1 MHFESVPAVK
11 SAFVTYFYLF
21 AFLEWLFFC
30 PARELPMPGPRRF
43 PLPLIAAFFALYVIW
58 GSTYLVIRIG
68 VEYWPPLLLAGIR
81 FVIAGTLMY
90 AFLRWRGAPAPTW
103 AQWKAAGIIGILLLT
118 CGNGAVS
125 VAEHTGVASG
135 VAALAVATV
144 PLFTLL
150 CGYFWG
156 ARNTRLEWAGIVLGL
171 IGIAMLNLG
180 SNLQSSPLGAAL
192 LIFAAAA
199 WAFGSVWSKH
209 LPLPQG
215 AMASAVEMLVGGVA
229 LLIGSAI
236 SGEHLDSMPP
246 IEGWAALAYLTFFGS
261 IIAFNAYMYLL
272 KNVRPAAATSYA
284 YVNPA
289 VAVLLGIVFVGETI
303 GIEEALAM
311 AVIISA
317 VVLIGL
323 PQWRRAPVKA
333 SVAAPKESR
342 VN

>member
-1 MHFESVPAVK
+1 
-11 SAFVTYFYLF
+11 
-21 AFLEWLFFC
+21 
-30 PARELPMPGPRRF
+30 MPGLRRF
-43 PLPLIAAFFALYVIW
+43 PLSLIAAFFALYVIW

-81 FVIAGTLMY
+81 FVIAGSLMY

-103 AQWKAAGIIGILLLT
+103 AQWKAAGIIGILLLA

-192 LIFAAAA
+192 LIFAAAT

-215 AMASAVEMLVGGVA
+215 AMASAVEMLVGGVV
-229 LLIGSAI
+229 LLIASAV
-236 SGEHLDSMPP
+236 SGEHLEKVPP
-246 IEGWAALAYLTFFGS
+246 IEGWAALAYLTVFGS

-272 KNVRPAAATSYA
+272 KHVRPAAATSYA

-323 PQWRRAPVKA
+323 PQWRRAPALPAVK
-333 SVAAPKESR
+333 VVPTESR

>member
-1 MHFESVPAVK
+1 MASPCLPPEP
-11 SAFVTYFYLF
+11 Y
-21 AFLEWLFFC
+21 
-30 PARELPMPGPRRF
+30 PMPGQSRF

-68 VEYWPPLLLAGIR
+68 VEYWPPLMLAGIR
-81 FVIAGTLMY
+81 FVLAGSLMY
-90 AFLRWRGAPAPTW
+90 AFLRWRGVPAPTW
-103 AQWKAAGIIGILLLT
+103 AQWKAAGVIGILLLSF
-118 CGNGAVS
+118 GNGAVT
-125 VAEHTGVASG
+125 VAEHLGVASG

-156 ARNTRLEWAGIVLGL
+156 ARNTRLEWAGILLGM
-171 IGIAMLNLG
+171 IGIGMLNLG

-192 LIFAAAA
+192 LLFAAAA

-215 AMASAVEMLVGGVA
+215 AMASAAEMLVGGVV
-229 LLIGSAI
+229 LLLGSLLR
-236 SGEHLDSMPP
+236 GERLEAMPP
-246 IEGWAALAYLTFFGS
+246 MEGWLALAYLAGFGS

-272 KNVRPAAATSYA
+272 KHVRPAAATSYA

-289 VAVLLGIVFVGETI
+289 VAVLLGIVFVGESI
-303 GIEEALAM
+303 GLEEALAM
-311 AVIISA
+311 LVIISA

-323 PQWRRAPVKA
+323 PQWRKPKA
-333 SVAAPKESR
+333 VVRDEAA
-342 VN
+342 

>member
-1 MHFESVPAVK
+1 
-11 SAFVTYFYLF
+11 
-21 AFLEWLFFC
+21 
-30 PARELPMPGPRRF
+30 MPGLRRF

-125 VAEHTGVASG
+125 VAEHSGVASG

-192 LIFAAAA
+192 LIFAAAS

-229 LLIGSAI
+229 LLIGSAV
-236 SGEHLDSMPP
+236 SGEHLESMPP
-246 IEGWAALAYLTFFGS
+246 IEGWAALAYLTVFGS

-303 GIEEALAM
+303 GIEEGLAM
-311 AVIISA
+311 LVIISA

-323 PQWRRAPVKA
+323 PQWRRAPVRPA
-333 SVAAPKESR
+333 AVVQTESSV
-342 VN
+342 N

>member
-1 MHFESVPAVK
+1 
-11 SAFVTYFYLF
+11 
-21 AFLEWLFFC
+21 
-30 PARELPMPGPRRF
+30 MPGLRRF

-90 AFLRWRGAPAPTW
+90 AFLRWRGAPASTW
-103 AQWKAAGIIGILLLT
+103 AQWKAAGIIGILLLA
-118 CGNGAVS
+118 CGNGGVS
-125 VAEHTGVASG
+125 VAEHMGVASG

-180 SNLQSSPLGAAL
+180 SNLQSSPLGALL
-192 LIFAAAA
+192 LIFAAAS

-229 LLIGSAI
+229 LLIGSAL
-236 SGEHLDSMPP
+236 SGEHLEAMPP

-289 VAVLLGIVFVGETI
+289 VAVLLGIVFAGETI

-323 PQWRRAPVKA
+323 PQWRRSPQLPVVKA
-333 SVAAPKESR
+333 VPTESR

>member
-1 MHFESVPAVK
+1 
-11 SAFVTYFYLF
+11 
-21 AFLEWLFFC
+21 
-30 PARELPMPGPRRF
+30 MPGLRRF

-180 SNLQSSPLGAAL
+180 SNLQSSPMGAAL
-192 LIFAAAA
+192 LIFAAAS

-229 LLIGSAI
+229 LLIGSTL
-236 SGEHLDSMPP
+236 SGEHLERMPP
-246 IEGWAALAYLTFFGS
+246 IEGWAALAYLTVFGS

-303 GIEEALAM
+303 GIEEGLAM
-311 AVIISA
+311 LVIISA

-323 PQWRRAPVKA
+323 PQWRRAPERPAAVVQTES
-333 SVAAPKESR
+333 SV
-342 VN
+342 N

>member
-1 MHFESVPAVK
+1 
-11 SAFVTYFYLF
+11 
-21 AFLEWLFFC
+21 
-30 PARELPMPGPRRF
+30 MPGLRRF

-68 VEYWPPLLLAGIR
+68 VEYWPPLMLAGIR
-81 FVIAGTLMY
+81 FVIAGSLMY
-90 AFLRWRGAPAPTW
+90 GFLRWRGAPAPTW
-103 AQWKAAGIIGILLLT
+103 AQWRAAGGIGILLLS
-118 CGNGAVS
+118 CGNGAVT
-125 VAEHTGVASG
+125 VAEHMGVASG

-180 SNLQSSPLGAAL
+180 SNLQSSPTGAAL
-192 LIFAAAA
+192 LVFAAAA

-215 AMASAVEMLVGGVA
+215 AMASAAEMLVGGVV
-229 LLIGSAI
+229 LLVGSWL
-236 SGEHLDSMPP
+236 SGEQLAGVPP
-246 IEGWAALAYLTFFGS
+246 IEGWVALAYLTGFGS

-272 KNVRPAAATSYA
+272 KHVRPAAATSYA

-303 GIEEALAM
+303 GLEEALAM
-311 AVIISA
+311 VVIISA

-323 PQWRRAPVKA
+323 PQWRKPKA
-333 SVAAPKESR
+333 AAIQEEATA
-342 VN
+342 

>member
-1 MHFESVPAVK
+1 
-11 SAFVTYFYLF
+11 
-21 AFLEWLFFC
+21 
-30 PARELPMPGPRRF
+30 MPGLRRF

-68 VEYWPPLLLAGIR
+68 VAYWPPLLLAGIR
-81 FVIAGTLMY
+81 FVIAGSLMY

-156 ARNTRLEWAGIVLGL
+156 ARKTRLEWAGIVLGL

-192 LIFAAAA
+192 LVFAAAS
-199 WAFGSVWSKH
+199 WAFGSVWSKQ

-229 LLIGSAI
+229 LLIGSAL
-236 SGEHLDSMPP
+236 SGEHLQAMPP
-246 IEGWAALAYLTFFGS
+246 IEGWVALAYLTFFGS

-289 VAVLLGIVFVGETI
+289 VAVLLGIVFAGETI

-311 AVIISA
+311 LVIISA
-317 VVLIGL
+317 VVFIGL
-323 PQWRRAPVKA
+323 PQWRRAPERPAAVVQTES
-333 SVAAPKESR
+333 SV
-342 VN
+342 N

>member
-1 MHFESVPAVK
+1 
-11 SAFVTYFYLF
+11 
-21 AFLEWLFFC
+21 
-30 PARELPMPGPRRF
+30 MPGQSRF

-68 VEYWPPLLLAGIR
+68 VEYWPPLMLAGIR
-81 FVIAGTLMY
+81 FVLAGSLMY
-90 AFLRWRGAPAPTW
+90 AFLRWRGVPAPTW
-103 AQWKAAGIIGILLLT
+103 AQWKAAGIIGILLLSF
-118 CGNGAVS
+118 GNGAVT
-125 VAEHTGVASG
+125 VAEHLGVASG

-156 ARNTRLEWAGIVLGL
+156 TRNTRLEWAGIILGM
-171 IGIAMLNLG
+171 IGIGMLNLG

-192 LIFAAAA
+192 LLFAAAA

-215 AMASAVEMLVGGVA
+215 AMASAAEMLVGGVVLLLGSLLRGERLEAMPA
-229 LLIGSAI
+229 L
-236 SGEHLDSMPP
+236 
-246 IEGWAALAYLTFFGS
+246 EGWLALAYLAGFGS

-272 KNVRPAAATSYA
+272 KHVRPAAATSYA

-289 VAVLLGIVFVGETI
+289 VAVLLGIVFVGESI
-303 GIEEALAM
+303 GLEEALAM
-311 AVIISA
+311 LVIISA

-323 PQWRRAPVKA
+323 PQWRKPKA
-333 SVAAPKESR
+333 VVQKEAA
-342 VN
+342 

>member
-1 MHFESVPAVK
+1 M
-11 SAFVTYFYLF
+11 
-21 AFLEWLFFC
+21 
-30 PARELPMPGPRRF
+30 
-43 PLPLIAAFFALYVIW
+43 
-58 GSTYLVIRIG
+58 
-68 VEYWPPLLLAGIR
+68 
-81 FVIAGTLMY
+81 
-90 AFLRWRGAPAPTW
+90 
-103 AQWKAAGIIGILLLT
+103 
-118 CGNGAVS
+118 
-125 VAEHTGVASG
+125 GVASG

-192 LIFAAAA
+192 LIFAAAS

-229 LLIGSAI
+229 LLIGSAL
-236 SGEHLDSMPP
+236 SGEHLEAMPP

-323 PQWRRAPVKA
+323 PQWRRAPERPVA
-333 SVAAPKESR
+333 VVQTESSV
-342 VN
+342 N

>member
-1 MHFESVPAVK
+1 
-11 SAFVTYFYLF
+11 
-21 AFLEWLFFC
+21 
-30 PARELPMPGPRRF
+30 MPGLRRF

-103 AQWKAAGIIGILLLT
+103 AQWKAAGIIGILLLA
-118 CGNGAVS
+118 CGNGGVS
-125 VAEHTGVASG
+125 VAEHMGVASG

-180 SNLQSSPLGAAL
+180 SNLQSSPLGAML
-192 LIFAAAA
+192 LIFAAAS

-215 AMASAVEMLVGGVA
+215 AMASAVEMLVGGVV
-229 LLIGSAI
+229 LLIGSAL
-236 SGEHLDSMPP
+236 SGEHLEAMPP

-311 AVIISA
+311 VVIISA

-323 PQWRRAPVKA
+323 PQWRRAPERPAAVVQTES
-333 SVAAPKESR
+333 SV
-342 VN
+342 N

>member
-1 MHFESVPAVK
+1 
-11 SAFVTYFYLF
+11 
-21 AFLEWLFFC
+21 
-30 PARELPMPGPRRF
+30 MPGLRRF

-103 AQWKAAGIIGILLLT
+103 VQWKAAGIIGILLLS

-125 VAEHTGVASG
+125 TAEHTGVASG

-171 IGIAMLNLG
+171 IGIGMLNLG
-180 SNLQSSPLGAAL
+180 SNLQSSPTGAAL
-192 LIFAAAA
+192 LVFAAAA
-199 WAFGSVWSKH
+199 WAFGSVWSRH

-215 AMASAVEMLVGGVA
+215 AMASAVEMLVGGVV
-229 LLIGSAI
+229 LLIGSAV
-236 SGEHLDSMPP
+236 SGERLESLPP
-246 IEGWAALAYLTFFGS
+246 VEGWVALAYLIFFGS

-323 PQWRRAPVKA
+323 PQWRRAPVKP
-333 SVAAPKESR
+333 AAAVPTETR